1 MTIRTNYHLQPVLVI
16 TEEGGY
22 LLQAAK
28 VNKSTDQK
36 CVRHQLIVKGD
47 VSAVKSPIF
56 GVYPLHTM
64 VRWERPIEESVISRL
79 MSLVH
84 SRSDLGE
91 Y

>member
-28 VNKSTDQK
+28 VNSSTDPEH
-36 CVRHQLIVKGD
+36 VRHQLIVKGD
-47 VSAVKSPIF
+47 VSAVNSPIF

-64 VRWERPIEESVISRL
+64 VKWEVPVDKIFVGRL
-79 MSLVH
+79 TSLVH